1 MAPMKRPMRHGKD
14 LAPTLSLQ
22 QLADR
27 WAVPRREVRRLLQ
40 RGDLPFEQ
48 VCGRL
53 RVPLDRVQ
61 LYEETRMSLRG
72 SPRPQHVE

>member
-14 LAPTLSLQ
+14 PAPTLSLQ

-27 WAVPRREVRRLLQ
+27 WAVPRRAVRRLLQ
-40 RGDLPFEQ
+40 RGALPFEQ

-53 RVPLDRVQ
+53 RVPLDCVRH
-61 LYEETRMSLRG
+61 YEETSQQGDG
-72 SPRPQHVE
+72 SPRSPRLE